1 MLALTAAC
9 LPLYIVRWRVGP
21 LPTTLLENLIL
32 LTVAAYVAVL
42 WTEKRLPRARTPYD
56 IPIALL
62 LLAGVV
68 GIVVAPD
75 HVRAL
80 GIYRAYLL
88 EAIAVFYIAVDML
101 RSRDDL
107 RVFLGVTG
115 VGAALFAPGQIITFV
130 WVAAHNDLHLGA
142 PPSFLNTSANADAM
156 YLEPLLAFAAAFTL
170 FPSRPR
176 ERLLAAPVLALV
188 FVAILTALS
197 RASFLAM
204 GVLAVVLVI
213 TAQTAR
219 WRLRAAAA
227 FAILALASLEIPFVL
242 DRFFT
247 LARSVATRE
256 SIYRQTLE
264 MLSHMPITGA
274 GIGGF
279 ATTVA
284 PYRPTNEEVEIYPHD
299 IWLSMWSE
307 LGLLGLL
314 AFAVIF
320 FGILWRAA
328 RGLHTA
334 RDVARPLCWGCAGAI
349 VLYAV
354 HGLFDTPYWKNDL
367 SVLFWL
373 VAALQVVAGRMVRE
387 GNRAV
392 P

>member
-1 MLALTAAC
+1 MLAVTAAC

-32 LTVAAYVAVL
+32 LTIAAYAAVL

-68 GIVVAPD
+68 GIFVAPD

-80 GIYRAYLL
+80 GIYRAYFL
-88 EAIAVFYIAVDML
+88 EAIAVFYIAVDLL

-107 RVFLGVTG
+107 RVFLSVAG
-115 VGAALFAPGQIITFV
+115 VGAAVFAIGQIISFV
-130 WVAAHNDLHLGA
+130 WVVAHNDLHLGA
-142 PPSFLNTSANADAM
+142 APSFLNTSANADAM
-156 YLEPLLAFAAAFTL
+156 YLEPLLAFAVAFTL
-170 FPSRPR
+170 FPSRPG
-176 ERLLAAPVLALV
+176 ERILAAPVLALL
-188 FVAILTALS
+188 FVAMITALS

-204 GVLAVVLVI
+204 GVLAVVLAL
-213 TAQTAR
+213 TAQTPR
-219 WRLRAAAA
+219 WRLRAVAA
-227 FAILALASLEIPFVL
+227 FAVLALASLEIPFVL
-242 DRFFT
+242 DRFLT
-247 LARSVATRE
+247 LARSVANRE

-274 GIGGF
+274 GIAGF
-279 ATTVA
+279 ATRVA
-284 PYRPTNEEVEIYPHD
+284 PYRPTDQEVQIYPHD

-307 LGLLGLL
+307 LGLVGLL

-320 FGILWRAA
+320 FAILWRSA
-328 RGLHTA
+328 RALRTA
-334 RDVARPLCWGCAGAI
+334 RDIARPLLWGCVCGI
-349 VLYAV
+349 VLYSV

-373 VAALQVVAGRMVRE
+373 MAALQVVAGRMVRE
-387 GNRAV
+387 GERAV
-392 P
+392 R

>member
-1 MLALTAAC
+1 WRQRAACGSRDTTPLRVTSACCARSSRVSTRGRRPVPPRRSCLATSKLASSDAATPQLVTAARARRAALWMLALTAAC

-32 LTVAAYVAVL
+32 LTVAAYAAVL

-115 VGAALFAPGQIITFV
+115 VGAALFATGQIITFV

-227 FAILALASLEIPFVL
+227 FAI
-242 DRFFT
+242 
-247 LARSVATRE
+247 
-256 SIYRQTLE
+256 
-264 MLSHMPITGA
+264 
-274 GIGGF
+274 
-279 ATTVA
+279 
-284 PYRPTNEEVEIYPHD
+284 
-299 IWLSMWSE
+299 
-307 LGLLGLL
+307 
-314 AFAVIF
+314 IF

-328 RGLHTA
+328 RGLRTA

-373 VAALQVVAGRMVRE
+373 VAALQVVAGRMVRV
-387 GNRAV
+387 GNRAL